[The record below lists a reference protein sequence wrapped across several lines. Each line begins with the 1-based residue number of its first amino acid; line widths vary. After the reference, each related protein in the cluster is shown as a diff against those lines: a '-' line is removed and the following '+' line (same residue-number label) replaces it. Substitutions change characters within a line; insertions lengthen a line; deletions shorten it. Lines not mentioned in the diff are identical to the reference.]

1 MSKQLEKILRDVC
14 FRVKVKGREVLKDFP
29 ITPAQFD
36 LLQKIYFSGEQTMT
50 ELSKML
56 GIAKS
61 TTTGL
66 VSRLEKEGFVQR
78 NRKSDDKRIITVGI
92 TKKGEDLINRVI
104 LKRIEFVE
112 KALKEFDLNAKEQLI
127 ELLNK
132 FNEVLK
138 NIR

>member
-78 NRKSDDKRIITVGI
+78 NRKSEDKRIITVGI